1 MSNQPQNKPVAVEQ
15 DLNDILRVR
24 REKLAK
30 LTEEGNNPYQVTK
43 FEKTH
48 LSQDIIDNF
57 EQLEGQRVSIA
68 GRMVSRRVMGKASF
82 CHVLDGAGK
91 IQLYVKR
98 DDVGVDEYMA
108 FKSWDIGDIIGAT
121 GIVFRTQM
129 GEISLH
135 LESLCLLS
143 KSLLPLPEKYH
154 GLTNT
159 DIRYRQRYVDLIVNP
174 EV

>member
-57 EQLEGQRVSIA
+57 EQL
-68 GRMVSRRVMGKASF
+68 
-82 CHVLDGAGK
+82 
-91 IQLYVKR
+91 
-98 DDVGVDEYMA
+98 
-108 FKSWDIGDIIGAT
+108 
-121 GIVFRTQM
+121 
-129 GEISLH
+129 
-135 LESLCLLS
+135 
-143 KSLLPLPEKYH
+143 
-154 GLTNT
+154 
-159 DIRYRQRYVDLIVNP
+159 
-174 EV
+174 